1 MALFIRNITL
11 LKLGFDKSYSVVFIF
26 TLYWWFDFRFCYS
39 WLIQCLACSGD
50 AVLTAVT
57 FPLHIPVIDKI
68 ISYAILCKR
77 HLHIH
82 TTNTWGMFSSVMLKS
97 VMFWLLHKGTK
108 LCFYLWS
115 ALCYRIPPMLFFG
128 HWLRQQEIWCVW
140 QLAQSL
146 SEGEVLVISH
156 SA

>member
-1 MALFIRNITL
+1 MARFIRNITL

-39 WLIQCLACSGD
+39 WLIQCLVCSGD

-57 FPLHIPVIDKI
+57 FSLHIPVIDKI

-82 TTNTWGMFSSVMLKS
+82 TTNTSGECLVLSCWSQSCFDSY
-97 VMFWLLHKGTK
+97 TK
-108 LCFYLWS
+108 
-115 ALCYRIPPMLFFG
+115 
-128 HWLRQQEIWCVW
+128 
-140 QLAQSL
+140 AQSFVFIC
-146 SEGEVLVISH
+146 GQP
-156 SA
+156 SATGSLQCCSSGIG